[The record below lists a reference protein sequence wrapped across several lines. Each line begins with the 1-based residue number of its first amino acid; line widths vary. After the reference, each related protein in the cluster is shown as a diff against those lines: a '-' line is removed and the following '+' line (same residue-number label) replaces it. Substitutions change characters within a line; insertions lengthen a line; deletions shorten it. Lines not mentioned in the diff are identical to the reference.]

1 MGVAYLLVALLGAA
15 IAVFAIQNNSTVVIR
30 FLAWQLE
37 GALSLVILLSA
48 LVGIVLTSMLGAV
61 RHWKL
66 RSRIRQLENQLAR
79 IPAPASP
86 TSQSVTQ
93 EPPF

>member
-1 MGVAYLLVALLGAA
+1 MSLAYFLVALLGAA
-15 IAVFAIQNNSTVVIR
+15 IAVFAIQNNSAVVIH
-30 FLAWQLE
+30 FLAWRLE

-48 LVGIVLTSMLGAV
+48 LLGVVLTAMLGVV
-61 RHWKL
+61 RHWKM

-79 IPAPASP
+79 VPAP

>member
-1 MGVAYLLVALLGAA
+1 MTLAYFLVALLGAA
-15 IAVFAIQNNSTVVIR
+15 IAVFAIQNNSNVVIR
-30 FLAWQLE
+30 FLAWRLE

-48 LVGIVLTSMLGAV
+48 LVGVVLTAMLGLV

-79 IPAPASP
+79 VPAPAP
-86 TSQSVTQ
+86 QSVTQ

>member
-1 MGVAYLLVALLGAA
+1 MSLAYLLVALLGAA
-15 IAVFAIQNNSTVVIR
+15 VGLFAIQNNSMVVIR
-30 FLAWQLE
+30 FLAWHIE

-48 LVGIVLTSMLGAV
+48 LVGVVLTALLGVV

-79 IPAPASP
+79 TQAPAS
-86 TSQSVTQ
+86 QSVGQ
-93 EPPF
+93 DPRVP

>member
-1 MGVAYLLVALLGAA
+1 MSLAYFLVALLGAA
-15 IAVFAIQNNSTVVIR
+15 IAVFAIQNNSAVVIR
-30 FLAWQLE
+30 FLAWRLE

-48 LVGIVLTSMLGAV
+48 LLGVVLTAMLGVV
-61 RHWKL
+61 RHWKM

-79 IPAPASP
+79 VPVQAP
-86 TSQSVTQ
+86 QSVTQ